1 MPTETTDAAAE
12 ATDIILDCD
21 PGHDDVVALLLA
33 LGSPRIRVLAV
44 TTVAGNQTLE
54 KVTANALGTLALAG
68 AEDVAVHAGCDRPL
82 ARELRVA
89 ADIHGESGLDGV
101 TLPAPTREPRE
112 EHAVDRIIAEV
123 MDRPAG
129 TVTLVPTGPL
139 TNIAAAVRR
148 EPRIVERV
156 REVVLMGGACRG
168 GNVTSAAEFN
178 IHVDPEAADVVFR
191 QDWPLTMVGLDA
203 THQAIADDQV
213 VAACAGLG
221 TAVGSAM
228 ADLLGAFRRNYRDVQ
243 GLVGAPLHDAC
254 TIAELIEP
262 GLLQT
267 VAAPVAVELQGE
279 HTTGMTVADLRP
291 QAPSD
296 GTTRVALGLD
306 RDRFWT
312 ILLDAL
318 ARL

>member
-12 ATDIILDCD
+12 TTDIILDCD

-33 LGSPRIRVLAV
+33 LGSPEIRVLSV

-54 KVTANALGTLALAG
+54 KVTANALATLALAG
-68 AEDVAVHAGCDRPL
+68 AEDVDVHAGCQRPL
-82 ARELRVA
+82 TRELQVA

-101 TLPAPTREPRE
+101 TLPAPSRAARA

-123 MDRPAG
+123 MDRPAS

-168 GNVTSAAEFN
+168 GNVTPAAEFN
-178 IHVDPEAADVVFR
+178 IHVDPEAADVVFD

-203 THQAIADDQV
+203 THQAVADEQI
-213 VAACAGLG
+213 VAACAELG
-221 TAVGSAM
+221 TDVGAAM
-228 ADLLGAFRRNYRDVQ
+228 ADLLGAFGRNYRAAQ
-243 GLVGAPLHDAC
+243 GFAAAPLHDAC
-254 TIAELIEP
+254 TIAELVEP

-267 VAAPVAVELQGE
+267 VTAPVAVELHGE

-291 QAPSD
+291 QAPSG

-306 RDRFWT
+306 RDRFWA